1 MKGRGSSCAAL
12 RLVRRCLAPR
22 RIELKRL
29 GLGVGVGVGV
39 GTGLGL
45 GFPNLKSA
53 TSMRA
58 GKRDA
63 RCAASSRYLAHVGR
77 RSVAGA
83 IAAAALSF
91 SEPSCA

>member
-1 MKGRGSSCAAL
+1 MCAYVVSSRSSVKGRGSSCAVA

-22 RIELKRL
+22 RIE
-29 GLGVGVGVGV
+29 
-39 GTGLGL
+39 
-45 GFPNLKSA
+45 LKSA

-63 RCAASSRYLAHVGR
+63 RCAASSKYLAHVGR
-77 RSVAGA
+77 RSVVGA
-83 IAAAALSF
+83 TAAAALRF